1 VNATK
6 NVQDQKE
13 LVGETKNLEAE
24 SISLRT
30 EGEAKENDLR
40 SDLDRE
46 GITPL
51 TVMEQDH
58 FDALLSVGVLDL
70 GKPAEWRKEM
80 DQKIS
85 DRFAALSSDSAANG
99 KDQRALWFEA
109 ARQVQQGEKLDQQGR
124 YRALQDSGREI
135 EDGTRTQKHEFR
147 RAMALAR

>member
-1 VNATK
+1 MRKESLWTGEASVERAQAITDEAARLHEDVNATK
-6 NVQDQKE
+6 NVQDQTE
-13 LVGETKNLEAE
+13 LVGKTKNLEAE

-46 GITPL
+46 GITHL

-58 FDALLSVGVLDL
+58 FDALLSVGGLDL
-70 GKPAEWRKEM
+70 GKQAEWRKEM

-109 ARQVQQGEKLDQQGR
+109 AR
-124 YRALQDSGREI
+124 
-135 EDGTRTQKHEFR
+135 
-147 RAMALAR
+147 